1 MVSPPHSEGRK
12 RKVGRPCDENAHF
25 RRSLE
30 HGIRPERKEVMS
42 KVLLEMSISL
52 DGYIAGPDVDSES
65 PMGRGGELLH
75 EWMFDGRSAAE
86 VHEFETEHFSSIGDG
101 PKMRRLRRAP

>member
-1 MVSPPHSEGRK
+1 
-12 RKVGRPCDENAHF
+12 
-25 RRSLE
+25 
-30 HGIRPERKEVMS
+30 MS

-86 VHEFETEHFSSIGDG
+86 VHEFETEHFSSIGALVIGRRMADLGIG
-101 PKMRRLRRAP
+101 PWGEEPTFHAPVFVSQTAPPRRSSRRAEPRTSS